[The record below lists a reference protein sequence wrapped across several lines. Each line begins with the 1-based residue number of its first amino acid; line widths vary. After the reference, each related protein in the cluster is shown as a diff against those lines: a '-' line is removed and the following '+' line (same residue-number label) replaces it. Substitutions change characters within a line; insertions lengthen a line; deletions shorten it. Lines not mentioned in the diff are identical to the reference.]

1 MTERLERIGREDIQ
15 RIAHSFEMFF
25 EEMQRDHGV
34 AFKVGPMR
42 YDNRNQAD
50 FKILVST
57 ISEEGEVNT
66 PEAEAYRQECR
77 NEKFGAALMR
87 REGDDVPE
95 ESIMQEEWLGQ
106 ILKTGDEY
114 SPAGVEEYTLL
125 GWKPRAKKYPVCVR
139 RKDGNQ
145 FGWTREYLLRVAAA
159 NPPQKR

>member
-15 RIAHSFEMFF
+15 RIAYSFEMFF
-25 EEMQRDHGV
+25 EEMQLNHGV

-42 YDNRNQAD
+42 YDNGDQGN

-57 ISEEGEVNT
+57 ISEDGEVNT

-77 NEKFGAALMR
+77 NEKFGAGLMR
-87 REGDDVPE
+87 REGDEVPE

-106 ILKTGDEY
+106 TLKAGD
-114 SPAGVEEYTLL
+114 EYTLL
-125 GWKPRAKKYPVCVR
+125 GWKPRAKKYPVLVR

-145 FGWTREYLLRVAAA
+145 FGWTREYLLQVAAA

>member
-25 EEMQRDHGV
+25 EEMQLNHGV
-34 AFKVGPMR
+34 SFKVGPMQ
-42 YDNRNQAD
+42 YDNRNQGN

-57 ISEEGEVNT
+57 ISEGGEVNT

-87 REGDDVPE
+87 REGGEVPE
-95 ESIMQEEWLGQ
+95 DSIMQEEWLGQ
-106 ILKTGDEY
+106 TLKAGDEF
-114 SPAGVEEYTLL
+114 TLL
-125 GWKPRAKKYPVCVR
+125 GWKPRAKKYPVLVR
-139 RKDGNQ
+139 RKDGNMYK
-145 FGWTREYLLRVAAA
+145 WTREHLLRVAAA

>member
-25 EEMQRDHGV
+25 EEMQLNHGV

-42 YDNRNQAD
+42 YDNRDQAN

-57 ISEEGEVNT
+57 ISEDGEVNT

-77 NEKFGAALMR
+77 YEKMGAVIMR
-87 REGDDVPE
+87 REGEEVPE
-95 ESIMQEEWLGQ
+95 ETIMKEDWLGQ
-106 ILKTGDEY
+106 TLKAGD
-114 SPAGVEEYTLL
+114 EYTLL
-125 GWKPRAKKYPVCVR
+125 GWNRRAKKYPVRVR
-139 RKDGNQ
+139 RKDGSQ
-145 FGWTREYLLRVAAA
+145 FGWPREYLLQVAAA